1 MAFIACMK
9 RRKEQ
14 GKEEHLSEAG
24 QPYDF
29 SAGFLEMTAE
39 VGKKESVSLSLFT
52 ETKRVGGRGG
62 STSLKCRRGH
72 SVEGPA
78 GAVGG
83 RKRDVRPL
91 DRCEEKRKEWAEAL
105 TV

>member
-29 SAGFLEMTAE
+29 SAGFLEMTA
-39 VGKKESVSLSLFT
+39 VKLARKSLSLCL
-52 ETKRVGGRGG
+52 
-62 STSLKCRRGH
+62 SSRRQKELE
-72 SVEGPA
+72 VE
-78 GAVGG
+78 
-83 RKRDVRPL
+83 
-91 DRCEEKRKEWAEAL
+91 EEAHL
-105 TV
+105 